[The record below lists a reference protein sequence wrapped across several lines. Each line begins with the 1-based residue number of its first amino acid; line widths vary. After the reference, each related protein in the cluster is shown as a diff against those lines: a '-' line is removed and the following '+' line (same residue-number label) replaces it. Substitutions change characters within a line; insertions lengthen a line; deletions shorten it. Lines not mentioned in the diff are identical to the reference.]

1 MAVPAFFCRPMP
13 MAVWQR
19 ARRLRPRTSFWPWPS
34 GGSYFFPNSI
44 SIAGTSSTVGAGIYS
59 INAAVTVS
67 LPSGT
72 ATTLSGPAQLAQ
84 SDFFGG
90 GVTLSAQNGIFA
102 QGANGSFDAGT
113 AALAVHTP
121 YIGDNAVALA
131 SGVDATIPGL
141 VLASAGAVTIDNAG
155 VAAQPT
161 ITGIPGA
168 SVAIRGQSISIS
180 GAIINATAGTVDIT
194 SATGITLANARPSRH
209 PVTSRRSAIPP
220 IRCRRMRRGESS
232 R

>member
-1 MAVPAFFCRPMP
+1 

-19 ARRLRPRTSFWPWPS
+19 ARRLRPRTSFWPWPPAEATS
-34 GGSYFFPNSI
+34 FP
-44 SIAGTSSTVGAGIYS
+44 IASALPAPVLPWGAGIYS

-161 ITGIPGA
+161 ITGIPA
-168 SVAIRGQSISIS
+168 RPLRS
-180 GAIINATAGTVDIT
+180 AGSRFRSPAPSSTPRRALST
-194 SATGITLANARPSRH
+194 SLPRPALRWRTARPSRH